1 MSSKTS
7 CNVVVIGGGS
17 AALEAAIA
25 AKQSGAETVVM
36 VEKAP
41 KHESGGNAQFS
52 HVGFRFV
59 HSGAQELREFMP
71 QVPEER
77 FRRLQIPVYSR
88 QNFIDD
94 LNRVTQGRIDP
105 VLGRLLQLS
114 IEMDTAAGAFDPA
127 PLLAR
132 FPGKLTRLEELAASR
147 RAEARQ

>member
-1 MSSKTS
+1 MRSKTT
-7 CNVVVIGGGS
+7 CDVIVIGGGS

-25 AKQSGAETVVM
+25 AGESGAENVM
-36 VEKAP
+36 MIEKAP
-41 KHESGGNAQFS
+41 KHESGGHAQFS

-88 QNFIDD
+88 QNFLDD

-105 VLGRLLQLS
+105 VLGECLVDGS
-114 IEMDTAAGAFDPA
+114 NSGVHGMKDHGVKWEP
-127 PLLAR
+127 
-132 FPGKLTRLEELAASR
+132 EVV
-147 RAEARQ
+147 